1 MTNKA
6 AFFKV
11 EGPLVRPSGLP
22 PATHFIL
29 NQREMKSRLTRLGGL
44 VAAAGLALAA
54 PLGEAQTATRLAWS
68 NLRGMSEDR
77 LHVLA
82 EELYERQLLKALRPS
97 GVELLEGAKRDGC
110 TIVLVTE
117 LLDLAVAPLAAR
129 LGADHLIAN
138 RMEVIGGRATGRL
151 VDPIVAQLSGQWAQ
165 GFARQHDL
173 DLASSL
179 AYGASGGDALLM
191 SAVGRPCAVHPD
203 WRLRKIAKDHAWP
216 IVEADA

>member
-1 MTNKA
+1 MSRKA

-22 PATHFIL
+22 PATYFIL
-29 NQREMKSRLTRLGGL
+29 NQREMKARLTRLGGL
-44 VAAAGLALAA
+44 AAAAGLALVS

-82 EELYERQLLKALRPS
+82 DELYQRQLLKSLRAP
-97 GVELLEGAKRDGC
+97 GVDLLEGAKRDGC
-110 TIVLVTE
+110 MIVLVTE
-117 LLDLAVAPLAAR
+117 LLDLAVRPLADR
-129 LGADHLIAN
+129 LGADHLVAN
-138 RMEVIGGRATGRL
+138 RMEIQGGRATGRL
-151 VDPIVAQLSGQWAQ
+151 LDPIVAQLSGQWVQA
-165 GFARQHDL
+165 FAREHDL
-173 DLASSL
+173 DLAASL

-203 WRLRKIAKDHAWP
+203 WRLRRIAKDHAWP